1 MIMESGLARRAARHA
16 QRLKGARP
24 AGWLTEGT
32 TIYDYMQSYIY
43 IYMYINIQII
53 KTKIPIYIYIYI
65 HTNSLNK
72 LPPFLSRRGGPG
84 EATPGDHAG

>member
-43 IYMYINIQII
+43 IYICIYMYINIQII

-65 HTNSLNK
+65 YTQIV
-72 LPPFLSRRGGPG
+72 
-84 EATPGDHAG
+84 